1 MQPRILFIS
10 ICPEITLLAQELSRE
25 LEAPLKI
32 VEGGVT
38 KGGHLYAKQMENE
51 YDVVISHGGTA
62 ANIEDIVKR
71 IPVITI
77 KLTVSDFLKA
87 FDKAIRF
94 GKPLALLCVK
104 SEVLSELEQIAE
116 LSGNIKYKVFS
127 YSNRD
132 EYVSQFNAAVDLD
145 GHTLIGLGGY
155 SLDRLKARV
164 KEKEINY
171 VLIRPTLKN
180 VRQAILSAKSIV
192 ELKRKEEL
200 KAERMKSIVDYSRE
214 GIISLDR
221 KGVVMSFNTA
231 AEKILGIKADV
242 VLFKAISEDT
252 MPQPIRHLYG
262 NGSFEVNKLISLNKV
277 AILVNRIPVKVND
290 ECEEAILTF
299 QPVSD
304 IQKLE
309 INARMQLYAKG
320 LVAKHAFDNI
330 IGSSQALKASINKAK
345 RFSKTAASVLIEGET
360 GTGKELFVQSIHNA
374 SPRRE
379 GPFVAVN
386 CAALP
391 EHLLESELFG
401 YDEGAFTGAK
411 KGGKAG
417 LFELAHNGTIFLDEI
432 GEVAPSIQSRLLR
445 VLQEREILRVGGDR
459 IINVDV
465 RLIAATNKNLYNLV
479 SKGHFRNDLYFRIN
493 VLNVRIAPLR
503 ERKEDILLLVEHFLK
518 IKNAK
523 YGASVEMLG
532 KAGIDLLQE
541 YSWPGNVRELE
552 YFIEKLVILAD
563 ADVVSEGLVK
573 SLLSEHWENQKGS
586 GDAGA
591 SRTITIDVSS
601 MKEMQNQI
609 VAKLL
614 EKSGGNK
621 QMVAREL
628 GISRVTIWNKLNEM
642 NK

>member
-1 MQPRILFIS
+1 MDPRILFIS
-10 ICPEITLLAQELSRE
+10 ICPEITLLAQQLSRE

-38 KGGHLYAKQMENE
+38 KGGHLYAKEMEDK

-62 ANIEDIVKR
+62 SHIEDIVKR

-77 KLTVSDFLKA
+77 KLTVSDLLKA
-87 FDKAIRF
+87 FDKAIKF
-94 GKPLALLCVK
+94 GKPLALLCVE
-104 SEVLSELEQIAE
+104 SEVLTELEQIAE
-116 LSGNIKYKVFS
+116 LSGHFKYKVFS

-200 KAERMKSIVDYSRE
+200 KAERMKSIIDYSRE

-221 KGVVMSFNTA
+221 QGVVMSFNAA
-231 AEKILGIKADV
+231 AERILGINADT
-242 VLFKAISEDT
+242 VLLKPITKDS
-252 MPQPIRHLYG
+252 MPHPVRQLYG
-262 NGSFEVNKLISLNKV
+262 DGNFEVNKLIRLNKV
-277 AILVNRIPVKVND
+277 AILVSRIPVRVND

-309 INARMQLYAKG
+309 INARMQLYSKG
-320 LVAKHAFDNI
+320 LVARHVFDNI
-330 IGSSQALKASINKAK
+330 IGGSLVLKESINKAK
-345 RFSKTAASVLIEGET
+345 RFSKTTASVLVEGET

-374 SPRRE
+374 GPRRD

-445 VLQEREILRVGGDR
+445 VLQEKEILRIGGDR
-459 IINVDV
+459 IIDVDV
-465 RLIAATNKNLYNLV
+465 RLISATNKNLYKMV
-479 SKGHFRNDLYFRIN
+479 SEGLFRNDLYFRIN
-493 VLNVRIAPLR
+493 VLNVRIVPLR
-503 ERKEDILLLVEHFLK
+503 ERKEDIPLLVEHFMK
-518 IKNAK
+518 TNNGK
-523 YGASVEMLG
+523 YGTSVVMPG
-532 KAGIDLLQE
+532 KAGIGLLQE
-541 YSWPGNVRELE
+541 YFWPGNVRELE

-563 ADVVSEGLVK
+563 DHVVSEGLVK
-573 SLLSEHWENQKGS
+573 SLLSEHWENQKESADSAAS
-586 GDAGA
+586 G
-591 SRTITIDVSS
+591 TITIDVGL
-601 MKEMQNQI
+601 MKHMQNQI

-614 EKSGGNK
+614 KKSGGNK
-621 QMVAREL
+621 KMVAREL
-628 GISRVTIWNKLNEM
+628 GISRVTVWHKLNEM